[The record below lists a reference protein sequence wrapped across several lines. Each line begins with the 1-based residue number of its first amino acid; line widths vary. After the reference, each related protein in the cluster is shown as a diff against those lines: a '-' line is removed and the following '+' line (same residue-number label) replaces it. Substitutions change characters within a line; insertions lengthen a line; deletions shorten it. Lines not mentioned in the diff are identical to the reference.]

1 MSVMAL
7 CEEVSNLEEL
17 LSSPVAHSI
26 VPLLVV
32 VLVAAL
38 TLKAAK
44 GCIKFLIVIILIA
57 VLMIY
62 VIPTFLL

>member
-1 MSVMAL
+1 M
-7 CEEVSNLEEL
+7 EEL

-26 VPLLVV
+26 IPLLVV

-38 TLKAAK
+38 ILKAAK
-44 GCIKFLIVIILIA
+44 GCIKFLIVIVLIA